1 MSTGYWALMHLVLPE
16 DLTSHYFSLSSGLT
30 MQLPHGSREGSQVV
44 NVHLMSRNFYS
55 MLNSVGGEWS
65 NKG

>member
-16 DLTSHYFSLSSGLT
+16 DLTSHYSSLPSGLT

-44 NVHLMSRNFYS
+44 DVHFMSRNFLFNVELLRS
-55 MLNSVGGEWS
+55 RMV
-65 NKG
+65 